1 MSDDQVK
8 KDNVNETD
16 KIESTKS
23 NKILDDNLTTNEF
36 DKLEEEF
43 KKELDATFQSKYD
56 DVKKQLMENMKEV
69 IEKTKKESDE
79 KYLSLLEE
87 NKQRQEQL
95 ISELKSKFSDIQK
108 EISSKNSYTPT
119 GNNPYRQGKEESKSN
134 NLKDFFADPNVSS
147 QEKYEA
153 FRKNFLKK

>member
-16 KIESTKS
+16 KTESTKS

-108 EISSKNSYTPT
+108 EISSKNSYTST

>member
-1 MSDDQVK
+1 MSDEQVN
-8 KDNVNETD
+8 KDKTTEP
-16 KIESTKS
+16 TKDVVKN
-23 NKILDDNLTTNEF
+23 NKILEDNLTTNEF

-56 DVKKQLMENMKEV
+56 DVKKQLMDNMKEV

-95 ISELKSKFSDIQK
+95 ITELKSKFADIQK
-108 EISSKNSYTPT
+108 EISSKNSYVPT
-119 GNNPYRQGKEESKSN
+119 GNNPYRQGKEESKNN
-134 NLKDFFADPNVSS
+134 NLKDFFSDPNVSS